1 MVSGRVNFLFGFV
14 RIFVLV
20 RIGGDECFDDNVVS
34 EFVVG
39 VVEGGVL

>member
-20 RIGGDECFDDNVVS
+20 RIGGDEWFDDNDVS